1 MTHLFYLLF
10 ILSEY
15 LIHDN
20 SNGTI
25 TGYIAGG
32 AETVHC
38 NIKGY
43 HECLHISIETQYGG
57 ERTERS
63 HHGSSRNSRSS
74 YHTDGEYEDEV
85 EEERQIA
92 RQTIDKTDG

>member
-1 MTHLFYLLF
+1 MTHLFYLLL

-25 TGYIAGG
+25 ACYIAGS

-38 NIKGY
+38 NIEGYLILFISFVLLFACKGTIF
-43 HECLHISIETQYGG
+43 LTKS
-57 ERTERS
+57 
-63 HHGSSRNSRSS
+63 
-74 YHTDGEYEDEV
+74 
-85 EEERQIA
+85 QIF
-92 RQTIDKTDG
+92 I